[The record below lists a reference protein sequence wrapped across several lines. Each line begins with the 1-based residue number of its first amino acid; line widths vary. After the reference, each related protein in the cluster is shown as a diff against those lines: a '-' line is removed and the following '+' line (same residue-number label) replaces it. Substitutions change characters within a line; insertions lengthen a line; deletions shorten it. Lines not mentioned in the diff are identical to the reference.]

1 MVATFSIWQ
10 SLGTL
15 RHYIGGND
23 ADGHR
28 RAVQEHSAK
37 PFHRESAFVRMRPLS
52 VSGEAP
58 WWPGL
63 DGQALVARPAN
74 VPAPA

>member
-1 MVATFSIWQ
+1 MATFSIWQ
-10 SLGTL
+10 SLAAL
-15 RHYIGGND
+15 RGYIGGAG

-28 RAVQEHSAK
+28 RAVQAHAAK

-63 DGQALVARPAN
+63 DSRALIARPAD
-74 VPAPA
+74 VPSPA